1 MSDLFEINRA
11 NLKKIFESHQIKGL
25 ILFTDV
31 LKICTATRIF
41 PNLLNSKDLR
51 ALIIKVC
58 CVASGEELSVKL
70 GYKELEDFLRSVAE
84 MAFPRKSNKE
94 QHKLL
99 LIHMRNPCYLRYN
112 LLLETDNKNCEE
124 RINGNLS
131 GGKTAEKN
139 MLSPYR
145 KKLIQKKN
153 LNLNEVL
160 SFKANS
166 IGLSSRF
173 NHESS
178 QESSPVAPFREVLS
192 ARGNSGFPSFRSS
205 NSTVDDKEIATQIE
219 NGLKRF
225 KDKTFAVFE
234 SRSVIKGVKGI
245 VRFRENIV
253 HKQAKVKL
261 AFNVWRKVIKLGI

>member
-11 NLKKIFESHQIKGL
+11 NLKKIFESHQLKGL

-51 ALIIKVC
+51 ALIIKVS
-58 CVASGEELSVKL
+58 CVASGEELNVKL
-70 GYKELEDFLRSVAE
+70 GYKELEDFLRLAAE
-84 MAFPRKSNKE
+84 TAFPRKSNKE
-94 QHKLL
+94 QYKLL

-112 LLLETDNKNCEE
+112 LLLETDSTNCEE

-131 GGKTAEKN
+131 GSKIAEKH

-145 KKLIQKKN
+145 KKLIEKKN
-153 LNLNEVL
+153 FNLNEVL

-166 IGLSSRF
+166 IGLTWKY
-173 NHESS
+173 NHQSS

-205 NSTVDDKEIATQIE
+205 NSTIDDKEIANQIE
-219 NGLKRF
+219 NGLKKF
-225 KDKTFAVFE
+225 HHKTYAVFE
-234 SRSVIKGVKGI
+234 NRSVIKGVKGI
-245 VRFRENIV
+245 FKFRENIV
-253 HKQAKVKL
+253 QKQAKVKL
-261 AFNVWRKVIKLGI
+261 AFNVWMKSIKRGI